1 MAAAWR
7 GKWMTRRAPG
17 QSHTMQFP
25 LDQVVQYNFPTRI
38 RTGFG
43 ARREIGEYL
52 RGSDIKRPLL
62 VTDRELSKLP
72 IPLELLE
79 IMKQAGLTPA
89 LFDGVAGNPVESHVK
104 AGVEAFTKHGADAVV
119 ALGGGAAMDVAKAVA
134 LMAHHPGTLFDYEDG
149 KPDARPVDKEI
160 PHFITV
166 PTTAGTGSEVGRSTV
181 ISDDA
186 THAKKIMFSPRLLA
200 RSVFADPDL
209 IMGLPPGVTAATGMD
224 ALTHLVEAYLSR
236 GFHPLCDGIALEG
249 VRLVARSLADCVK
262 YAREKDTSDKH
273 RNARALMLNAA
284 IMGGVAFQKGLG
296 AVHSCAH
303 PLSTVFD
310 MHHGL
315 ANGIMLP
322 YVMSFNAE
330 TVPGRMA
337 DLAGAAGLPER
348 SPAAFIDWITK
359 LKEQIG
365 IPAGLKNQA
374 SADRLEDLVDLA
386 VKDACHPSNPR
397 TCAAAD
403 FRGLY
408 QAAFSR

>member
-1 MAAAWR
+1 
-7 GKWMTRRAPG
+7 
-17 QSHTMQFP
+17 MQFP
-25 LDQVVQYNFPTRI
+25 LGEIVQYNFPTRI

-43 ARREIGEYL
+43 ARLEIGEYL
-52 RGSDIKRPLL
+52 RSSDIKRPLL

-72 IPLELLE
+72 IPAE
-79 IMKQAGLTPA
+79 IMSILSKAGLAPA

-104 AGVEAFTKHGADAVV
+104 AGVDSFKKHGADAVV

-149 KPDARPVDKEI
+149 KPDALPADREI

-166 PTTAGTGSEVGRSTV
+166 PTTAGTGTEVGRSTV

-186 THAKKIMFSPRLLA
+186 THAKKIIFSPRLLA
-200 RSVFADPDL
+200 RSVFADPEL
-209 IMGLPPGVTAATGMD
+209 IMGLPAGVTAATGMD

-236 GFHPLCDGIALEG
+236 GFHPLCDGIALAG
-249 VRLVARSLADCVK
+249 VTLVKESLQACVE
-262 YAREKDTSDKH
+262 YARAKDSSAGH

-284 IMGGVAFQKGLG
+284 MMGGVAFQKGLG

-330 TVPGRMA
+330 TVPERMT
-337 DLAGAAGLPER
+337 DLARACGLSNPGA
-348 SPAAFIDWITK
+348 AAFIRWIEE
-359 LKEQIG
+359 LKEKIG
-365 IPAGLKNQA
+365 IPAGLKGLA
-374 SADRLEDLVDLA
+374 SPDRLPELVGLA
-386 VKDACHPSNPR
+386 VLDVCHANNPR
-397 TCAAAD
+397 ACTAAD
-403 FRGLY
+403 FQNLY
-408 QAAFSR
+408 QAAFAR